1 MLQAIDYKQK
11 NYLPPANIESWH
23 FVCINL
29 VESVLFV
36 KRHNAQHPSGL
47 KIAFL
52 REPQAGLRQVSD
64 SIKSGE
70 TVDAT
75 TNNN

>member
-1 MLQAIDYKQK
+1 M
-11 NYLPPANIESWH
+11 LPPATIESWH
-23 FVCINL
+23 SICIVA

-36 KRHNAQHPSGL
+36 NRLRFQHLDGL
-47 KIAFL
+47 KVLYL

-75 TNNN
+75 TDSKKDR